1 MSMFSIPDGL
11 LPSETMLDDAMK
23 QMGVPMPA
31 EMAGAVNLM
40 AHPLAGAAA
49 MSALGVGLASQ
60 AMGAWLG
67 SMAGAATA
75 SRRLFLP
82 MFEEAAADAHEF
94 RDTARTPQARAKM
107 AASTLIAEAGMLPG
121 KPQAGKV
128 ESRAGKAAQSAPK
141 VARIKVAPAEK
152 SGTGAGP
159 KAAGSAPVQPAATGK
174 AAVEATPQA
183 GAAPAAPPSGELR
196 KPAAIGKPAR
206 PDDLKAIAG
215 VGPKLEQVL
224 NGLGVWTYAQIA
236 AWSKDEIAWVEDSLG
251 FSGRIDRDDWI
262 GQATKL
268 AGVKT

>member
-40 AHPLAGAAA
+40 AHPLASAAA
-49 MSALGVGLASQ
+49 MSALGIGLASQ
-60 AMGAWLG
+60 AMGVWLG

-107 AASTLIAEAGMLPG
+107 AASTLIAEAGTLPG
-121 KPQAGKV
+121 KPQ
-128 ESRAGKAAQSAPK
+128 AGKAAQSAPK
-141 VARIKVAPAEK
+141 VARIKAAPAEK
-152 SGTGAGP
+152 SRTGARP
-159 KAAGSAPVQPAATGK
+159 KAADSAPVQPAAAGK
-174 AAVEATPQA
+174 PADEAKPQT
-183 GAAPAAPPSGELR
+183 AAPAASTTANFR
-196 KPAAIGKPAR
+196 KPAAIERPAE

-236 AWSKDEIAWVEDSLG
+236 AWSKEETAWVDDTLG
-251 FSGRIDRDDWI
+251 VSGRIDRDDWI

>member
-40 AHPLAGAAA
+40 AHPLASAAA
-49 MSALGVGLASQ
+49 MSALGIGLASQ
-60 AMGAWLG
+60 AMGVWLG

-107 AASTLIAEAGMLPG
+107 AASTLIAEAGTLPG
-121 KPQAGKV
+121 KPQ
-128 ESRAGKAAQSAPK
+128 AGKAAQSAPK
-141 VARIKVAPAEK
+141 VARIKAAPAEK
-152 SGTGAGP
+152 SRTGARP
-159 KAAGSAPVQPAATGK
+159 KAAGSAPVQLAATGK
-174 AAVEATPQA
+174 ATVEAKPKA
-183 GAAPAAPPSGELR
+183 VAAPAAPSSGELR

-268 AGVKT
+268 AGVTGGGKRKP